1 MTEYCISNKIN
12 YKNLMSKILF
22 LIILFFINLNI
33 AIAENILIFEFT
45 EKELFELEV
54 RKVRGADNRTVYSV
68 SSNENGNFLKAVAD
82 NAASGLGKEIKIN
95 LNKTPFIN
103 ITWKV
108 ERDLKGINENTKK
121 GHDYAARVFVIKKT
135 GATPLSNRAIN
146 YVFSS
151 NSEVGENRPSPYTKK
166 SIDYVLASTKDTF
179 NKWVKVKANV
189 KEDFKKFHNLDI
201 NELDGL
207 AIMADTDNTK
217 MKSIAYFQDIYFSA
231 K

>member
-1 MTEYCISNKIN
+1 MNEYCISDKIN